1 MILVT
6 LGTQKQSFNRLLD
19 MIEKSNINDKI
30 IVQAGYTKYKSKK
43 MKMLDFVNY
52 QEMDKLIKQAD
63 LIITHGGTGSI
74 VTAIKQGKKVIAC
87 PRLKKYGEHVDDHQ
101 KQIVDIFS
109 EVGYILKLDENDNL
123 DELVQKIKTKKMI
136 PFKSN
141 TTNFI
146 NNLKK
151 EIDC

>member
-43 MKMLDFVNY
+43 MKILDFVDY